1 MKVIKIVILT
11 LLITFLLFAASVY
24 ITFKYILTPERIK
37 NYVRTYIETTISE
50 QFEKYKKELMD
61 KLFMSGFS
69 SDKEKEQ
76 KVETKDTKKLDENV
90 ESVEVLESVG
100 DINSLAARYTNIDV
114 TQGINDINVLTS
126 EVFSDVNTKMEK
138 LKYKI
143 TEFFGNKDQN
153 TEEE

>member
-76 KVETKDTKKLDENV
+76 KVETKDTKKLDDNI
-90 ESVEVLESVG
+90 ESVDVLEKSEDDNLEG
-100 DINSLAARYTNIDV
+100 AKITKTEIL
-114 TQGINDINVLTS
+114 QGINDVNVLTAK
-126 EVFSDVNTKMEK
+126 VFSDVNTKMEK
-138 LKYKI
+138 LKYKV
-143 TEFFGNKDQN
+143 TEYFENKG
-153 TEEE
+153 TKEE

>member
-1 MKVIKIVILT
+1 M
-11 LLITFLLFAASVY
+11 
-24 ITFKYILTPERIK
+24 
-37 NYVRTYIETTISE
+37 
-50 QFEKYKKELMD
+50 
-61 KLFMSGFS
+61 
-69 SDKEKEQ
+69 
-76 KVETKDTKKLDENV
+76 
-90 ESVEVLESVG
+90 
-100 DINSLAARYTNIDV
+100 